1 MQLYIISPLL
11 LIALYKW
18 GKKAIAG
25 IVLLIL
31 LLSGCVFGIVM
42 LRDLKVFDRYG

>member
-18 GKKAIAG
+18 GKKAAAA
-25 IVLLIL
+25 IVLLII
-31 LLSGCVFGIVM
+31 LLSGCLFATMMINNFSF
-42 LRDLKVFDRYG
+42 LIK